1 MSTNFITAPR
11 PCLGLFIF
19 QSPRARTAPKA
30 LLLDNPIFCSYL
42 CPKVMLLILPFV
54 RGFQEQALCRHNWD
68 FFLGT
73 SANVCTLYQHI
84 SRAGSVKGEFI

>member
-1 MSTNFITAPR
+1 MRKNVHQLYNCSLTLPWIAHFPMTPD
-11 PCLGLFIF
+11 
-19 QSPRARTAPKA
+19 PKA

-73 SANVCTLYQHI
+73 SANVRTHYQHT

>member
-68 FFLGT
+68 FFWEPLRM
-73 SANVCTLYQHI
+73 SALTTNTFPEQVL
-84 SRAGSVKGEFI
+84 